1 MNRARV
7 IGYAT
12 SVVKHE
18 SLVGQKMLI
27 AQPVTTDGKPE
38 GDPSIVYDKLGAG
51 VGDLVLITSDG
62 SYTRS
67 EIIGTKLTPARWAV
81 VGIVDSVKKSDAE
94 P

>member
-1 MNRARV
+1 MNRARI
-7 IGYAT
+7 IGFAT

-27 AQPVTTDGKPE
+27 AQPVTTDGRPE
-38 GDPSIVYDKLGAG
+38 GDPAIVYDKLGAG

-62 SYTRS
+62 SFTRT

-81 VGIVDSVKKSDAE
+81 VGIVDSVKKSDVE